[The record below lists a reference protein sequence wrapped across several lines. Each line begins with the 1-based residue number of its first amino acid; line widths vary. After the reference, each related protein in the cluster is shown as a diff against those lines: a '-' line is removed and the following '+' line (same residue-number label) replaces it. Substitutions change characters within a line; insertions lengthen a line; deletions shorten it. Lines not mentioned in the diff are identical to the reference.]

1 MDRAGIGTLGKL
13 PILGD
18 ECLRT
23 IARELVENV
32 RKNASI
38 DWTQRENVQAKLRV
52 IVKRI
57 LKKYG
62 YPPDKQEKATRT
74 VLKQA
79 EVLSEG
85 WSVTVPAW
93 PCLDAK
99 VCSSES

>member
-1 MDRAGIGTLGKL
+1 MQV
-13 PILGD
+13 LGD
-18 ECLRT
+18 DCLRK

-62 YPPDKQEKATRT
+62 YPLDKQEKATRT
-74 VLKQA
+74 VLEQA

-85 WSVTVPAW
+85 WSIAVPA
-93 PCLDAK
+93 
-99 VCSSES
+99 